1 VRDDSWGMPVKAV
14 SDPDGNDL
22 LLTDDDLTQSYV

>member
-1 VRDDSWGMPVKAV
+1 MPVKAV

-22 LLTDDDLTQSYV
+22 LLTDDGLTQSHV